1 MSRKNPSGVGY
12 VREFTKIFES
22 LCYRYDRWSVFA
34 DFLFLAAAAF
44 MQRVQFDP
52 EREQEYLHTIGRYDR
67 DREAPLFPKLLA
79 VTTLALDERPHDF
92 LGHLSGELGILSKW
106 GGQFFTPYD
115 LSRLLAELTL
125 DPEAITAL
133 PFGQFVM
140 LNEPACGGGSMVI
153 AVYDYLREKGVDTQ
167 HKVFTVVQDVDHRA
181 IHMTYLQLAL
191 LDIPAR
197 VILGNT
203 LKNEVR
209 AVYHTPSVRL
219 YNWPHR
225 LRHAREITAVAEATP
240 STASRAPPAEMIG
253 QLARFSEPESPTP
266 AQPKPRR
273 RKKKKHRHGKTQNTP
288 PALPPQQL
296 SLTLFESSDEDD

>member
-1 MSRKNPSGVGY
+1 
-12 VREFTKIFES
+12 
-22 LCYRYDRWSVFA
+22 
-34 DFLFLAAAAF
+34 
-44 MQRVQFDP
+44 MQKVQFDP
-52 EREQEYLHTIGRYDR
+52 EREQEYLRTIGRYDR

-115 LSRLLAELTL
+115 VSRLLAELTL

-209 AVYHTPSVRL
+209 AVYHTPSVLL
-219 YNWPHR
+219 YNWPYR
-225 LRHAREITAVAEATP
+225 LRHAREITAVAEGAL
-240 STASRAPPAEMIG
+240 RAPPAEIVG
-253 QLARFSEPESPTP
+253 QLSLLSDEEAP
-266 AQPKPRR
+266 AQPKRR
-273 RKKKKHRHGKTQNTP
+273 RKKKKHRHGKTRNTP
-288 PALPPQQL
+288 PSQPPQQL
-296 SLTLFESSDEDD
+296 SLTLFDSSDEDE